1 MELLKKTIDLVLN
14 TIGLSECDNIYEGR
28 QMIRD
33 AVNKDRDIENHIDE
47 VINLATNI
55 VYGKEDQNSAASKLS
70 IESQLEKIES
80 IKSLVTQNPAIK
92 RLNSEV
98 IVDYDLISIA
108 SYELKSEISEKIELN
123 CK

>member
-1 MELLKKTIDLVLN
+1 
-14 TIGLSECDNIYEGR
+14 
-28 QMIRD
+28 MIRD
-33 AVNKDRDIENHIDE
+33 AVNKDRSIENHIDE
-47 VINLATNI
+47 VINLAANI
-55 VYGKEDQNSAASKLS
+55 VYGKKDQNFAVSNLS

-98 IVDYDLISIA
+98 IVDDDLISIA